1 VSHDAEEALAATN
14 TPALVIGGELDRIT
28 PVAFSRR
35 MAELLPDAE
44 LHVLDDAGH
53 QLMLERPDE
62 VADLLDRFAKRLETH
77 D

>member
-1 VSHDAEEALAATN
+1 
-14 TPALVIGGELDRIT
+14 
-28 PVAFSRR
+28 

-62 VADLLDRFAKRLETH
+62 LADLLDRFAKRL
-77 D
+77 DAA